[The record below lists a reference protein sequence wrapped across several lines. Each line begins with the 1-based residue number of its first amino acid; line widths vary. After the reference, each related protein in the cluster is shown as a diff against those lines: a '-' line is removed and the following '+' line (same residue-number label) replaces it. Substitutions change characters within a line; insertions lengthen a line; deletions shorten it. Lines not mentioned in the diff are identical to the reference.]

1 MSPPVS
7 TSAPRDPLPSI
18 GRRRRAAR
26 ACRMCKAR
34 KVRCDGQIRKNSC
47 TNCQLDGYTCLVD
60 ERRTR
65 RQGAQKS
72 NLVPRPDEQEEAS
85 EAALPLLQEDVLDMG
100 TDLGHAN
107 PRNDNTPGDSMR
119 SCNTLNPQDEIVMC
133 PAALSTVAD
142 MDSLTWEAL
151 VDGHTLEQLRLPLPP
166 AALADRDPEDLN
178 GQLFSLDDA
187 MMDAD
192 DPLRA
197 NRAIQL
203 VRPNTSPL
211 SVNLGRRSHL
221 SQKEIDFLE
230 SEASFDLPDP
240 PELDHFVRAFF
251 LIVHPN
257 LPIVDEERFW
267 QAYKARDQ
275 AVGLSLFVLNAM
287 LCLSS
292 GCIPLEIIQK
302 AGYQG
307 PRQASTTFYRRAKL
321 LFDFGV
327 EDDQIQ
333 VANGALLLSYYT
345 ASSKSPQI
353 VRNTSWLNTAI
364 EYAKNSKAGHAF
376 EGSESPGRQKR
387 ETLRLSWCC
396 FVRDRFLSV
405 GTHRPFKIHNVPD
418 LHSLRTQVFE
428 GDHGPN
434 SVYDHDTSTLL
445 TNLFI
450 VQCRLAVALTGVASE
465 VCTPG
470 VLPAGEQEA
479 RASLERIEGLR
490 ASLQQWFDESVVQ
503 FPTPSVMFISERN
516 VTLSVNVMYFRYYSA
531 KIALAH
537 REALLMHYM
546 MLDEE
551 AFRRCLCNIEDCVGS
566 MRELVKE
573 LLLMDLARCLSFGS
587 MLYTIFPFILHWL
600 DVKLASSAAQKA
612 QREGRL
618 KLFMELI
625 DLMRERYSGSDGVDN
640 VVQLLQD
647 QIESE
652 PSLLHLSTQGPDS
665 HNDQPRPAQAIRAKP
680 MNASPWSLA
689 RPCPLANLEVGWQD
703 VLIYRRRLY
712 FQLVLSLEVSLSQGF
727 AAHADDILP
736 LLQPLQF
743 TDSIREDS

>member
-1 MSPPVS
+1 
-7 TSAPRDPLPSI
+7 
-18 GRRRRAAR
+18 
-26 ACRMCKAR
+26 
-34 KVRCDGQIRKNSC
+34 
-47 TNCQLDGYTCLVD
+47 
-60 ERRTR
+60 
-65 RQGAQKS
+65 
-72 NLVPRPDEQEEAS
+72 
-85 EAALPLLQEDVLDMG
+85 
-100 TDLGHAN
+100 
-107 PRNDNTPGDSMR
+107 MR
-119 SCNTLNPQDEIVMC
+119 SCNTLNPQNEIVMC
-133 PAALSTVAD
+133 PAVLSTVAD

-151 VDGHTLEQLRLPLPP
+151 VD
-166 AALADRDPEDLN
+166 DLN
-178 GQLFSLDDA
+178 GQLFSLDNA

-192 DPLRA
+192 NLLRA

-203 VRPNTSPL
+203 INPNPSPL

-275 AVGLSLFVLNAM
+275 TVGLSLFVLNAM

-292 GCIPLEIIQK
+292 GCIPLDIIQK

-376 EGSESPGRQKR
+376 EGSGPPGRQKR
-387 ETLRLSWCC
+387 ETLRLLWCC

-445 TNLFI
+445 TKLFI

-503 FPTPSVMFISERN
+503 FPTPSVMFVSERN

-537 REALLMHYM
+537 REALLMHYICRSQ

-587 MLYTIFPFILHWL
+587 MLYAVFPFILHWL

-640 VVQLLQD
+640 VLQLLQD

-665 HNDQPRPAQAIRAKP
+665 HNDQLRPAQAICAKP
-680 MNASPWSLA
+680 MNATPWSLG
-689 RPCPLANLEVGWQD
+689 RPCPLANPEVGWQD
-703 VLIYRRRLY
+703 VLVYRRRLY

-727 AAHADDILP
+727 AARADDILP

-743 TDSIREDS
+743 IDSISEDS